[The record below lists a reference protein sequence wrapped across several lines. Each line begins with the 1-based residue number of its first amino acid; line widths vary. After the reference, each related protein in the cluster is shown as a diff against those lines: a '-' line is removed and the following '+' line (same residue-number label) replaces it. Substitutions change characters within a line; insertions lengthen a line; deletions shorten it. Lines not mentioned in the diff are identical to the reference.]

1 MEADMLATVP
11 SATLLGVQGHRVHV
25 EAHTSGGVP
34 GFTVVGLPDT
44 TCREA
49 RDRVRSALISSGK
62 EWPQSRITVNLAPSN
77 TRKVGAG
84 LDLAMAVTLLAAS
97 RQMPVENLRG
107 WGFIGELGLDGSL
120 RQVPGILPLAR
131 ACSAPPV
138 VPLMALSEARLVRPD
153 AVGAESLD
161 EVISCLRGDTQ
172 WREPAPAAEQP
183 IVPPEPDLADVR
195 GQPVGRVAL
204 EVSAAGAHHL
214 LMVGPPGSGKTMLAE
229 RLCGILPDLDQEESL
244 SVTSVHSAAGR
255 LDGGGRLITRPPH
268 RAPHHT
274 ASLPALV
281 GGGTSVVRP
290 GEVSLSSSGVLF
302 LDELG
307 EFPAAHLDALR
318 QPLESGV
325 IRISRAAVSV
335 QLPARVLLVAATNPC
350 PCGVGRWGD
359 CRCSTAQLA
368 RYARRLSGPLLDRFD
383 LRLGVA
389 PPSPKAAFDRTPGED
404 SETVR
409 GRVVRARFA
418 ARGRGVPANR
428 FLRGD
433 ALQLAAPLTAGS
445 EKLLT
450 ERLASG
456 TLTMRGATRVR
467 AVALTILDLEGREPP
482 IDVGT
487 IEQALVLRGGS
498 TSLDAVA

>member
-1 MEADMLATVP
+1 MLASVP
-11 SATLLGVQGHRVHV
+11 SATLLGVQGHSVQV

-49 RDRVRSALISSGK
+49 RDRVRSALISSDK
-62 EWPQSRITVNLAPSN
+62 EWPQSRTTVNLAPSN
-77 TRKVGAG
+77 TRKMGAG
-84 LDLAMAVTLLAAS
+84 LDLAIAVALLAAS
-97 RQMPVENLRG
+97 RQIPIEDIRG

-120 RQVPGILPLAR
+120 RPVPGMLPLAR
-131 ACSAPPV
+131 ACEAPPV
-138 VPLMALSEARLVRPD
+138 VPAAALAEARLVRSD
-153 AVGAESLD
+153 AVGAVSL
-161 EVISCLRGDTQ
+161 EHAMSCLAGEGR
-172 WREPAPAAEQP
+172 WHEPTEPRQLPPAT
-183 IVPPEPDLADVR
+183 VEPDLADVR

-214 LMVGPPGSGKTMLAE
+214 LMVGPPGAGKTMLAE
-229 RLCGILPDLDQEESL
+229 RLCGILPDLDDEEAL
-244 SVTSVHSAAGR
+244 AVTSIHSAAGR
-255 LDGGGRLITRPPH
+255 LNGTARLIRRPPH

-325 IRISRAAVSV
+325 IRIARAAVSV
-335 QLPARVLLVAATNPC
+335 QLPAKVLLVAATNPC

-389 PPSPKAAFDRTPGED
+389 PPSPSAAFDRTPGED
-404 SETVR
+404 SATVR
-409 GRVVRARFA
+409 ERVVRARSA
-418 ARGRGVPANR
+418 ARSRGVPANR

-433 ALQLAAPLTAGS
+433 ALHVAAPLTAES
-445 EKLLT
+445 ERLLT
-450 ERLASG
+450 ARLASG
-456 TLTMRGATRVR
+456 NLTMRGATRIR
-467 AVALTILDLEGREPP
+467 AVALTLLDLSGEEPP
-482 IDVGT
+482 IDAST

-498 TSLDAVA
+498 TAVASVG